1 MMLVVLVLVMMVLL
15 LVIKLRGLHVGGG
28 REEKIVVVAE
38 RLLMLL
44 LLLLLML
51 QMLLLLLLMLLL
63 HMMLIFL
70 SQYKRD
76 HGIIHINTPLYPGR
90 SSYRSRG
97 RWQNN
102 KTGIFNCSIG
112 SQCRGAGVIS
122 SELQGVGQVN
132 FGGRLKQVRFV
143 DKGARI

>member
-1 MMLVVLVLVMMVLL
+1 MLVMMVLL

-44 LLLLLML
+44 LLLML
-51 QMLLLLLLMLLL
+51 PLLLLLLLLL
-63 HMMLIFL
+63 YMMLIFL
-70 SQYKRD
+70 SQYKRN
-76 HGIIHINTPLYPGR
+76 HRIIHINTPLYPGR

-122 SELQGVGQVN
+122 SELQGVRQVN
-132 FGGRLKQVRFV
+132 FGGRLRQERFV
-143 DKGARI
+143 DQGARI

>member
-1 MMLVVLVLVMMVLL
+1 MLVIM
-15 LVIKLRGLHVGGG
+15 LRGLHVGGG

-44 LLLLLML
+44 LLLLLL
-51 QMLLLLLLMLLL
+51 MLLLLLLLLL
-63 HMMLIFL
+63 LYMITMFL
-70 SQYKRD
+70 SRYQRKYR
-76 HGIIHINTPLYPGR
+76 IILINTPLYPGR
-90 SSYRSRG
+90 RSYRSWG

-102 KTGIFNCSIG
+102 KTGIFNCGTS